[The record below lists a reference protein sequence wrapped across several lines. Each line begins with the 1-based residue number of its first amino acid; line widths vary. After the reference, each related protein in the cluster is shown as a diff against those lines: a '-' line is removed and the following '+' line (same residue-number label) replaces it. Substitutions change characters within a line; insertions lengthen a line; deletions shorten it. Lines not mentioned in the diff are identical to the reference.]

1 MLNHAIAFLLETFL
15 GLFAFALLMRFYL
28 QVLRAPARNPL
39 SAFLAALTDWLVRP
53 ARRVIPGLWRMDLS
67 TLVLA
72 WATEVIL
79 LTAKFILG
87 GFELGG
93 ALGAGVIAL
102 FVLGAVEVFKLSIS
116 ILMVAVIAQAVL
128 TWVAPYSPAM
138 PMLNSVTRPFLAPIQ
153 RRIPP
158 VGNVDLSPIFVLVA
172 CQLLLFAVVSLE
184 GALVRSIV

>member
-1 MLNHAIAFLLETFL
+1 MLNLAIIFLLETFL

-53 ARRVIPGLWRMDLS
+53 ARRVIPGLWRIDLS

-79 LTAKFILG
+79 LAAKFTLG
-87 GFELGG
+87 GFEMGG
-93 ALGAGVIAL
+93 AVGAGVIAL
-102 FVLGAVEVFKLSIS
+102 LVLGAVEVFKLSLY

-138 PMLNSVTRPFLAPIQ
+138 PMLNSVTRPFLSPLQ
-153 RRIPP
+153 RRVPP
-158 VGNVDLSPIFVLVA
+158 VGNVDLSPIFLLVA
-172 CQLLLFAVVSLE
+172 CQLLLFLVAWLE
-184 GALVRSIV
+184 GALVRGIG